1 MARPRFFVAFA
12 AFLGRRPCNCKKAFL
27 AAAEIP
33 VLEER
38 LAMLFVRRGNAGMTF
53 REIIASI
60 RYAFGG
66 VLRFSGRD
74 GRGLFWPWAIFV
86 FLLMQAVS
94 ILVMIPVMFS
104 GFMRVIQAVQKQDFS
119 SGAGPDPAAVERAT
133 AQMMA
138 GLGWLWIP
146 TALIDAVMVALLA
159 AAVTRRLHDRDR
171 TALWGLL
178 PLPFKAIG
186 VAFMPATFAFALAPT
201 QPNPA
206 MKLLLLQAPFFWGSL
221 LWLCFLLAGE
231 GTKGPNRFGD
241 TTREAP

>member
-1 MARPRFFVAFA
+1 
-12 AFLGRRPCNCKKAFL
+12 
-27 AAAEIP
+27 
-33 VLEER
+33 
-38 LAMLFVRRGNAGMTF
+38 MTF
-53 REIIASI
+53 REIMASI

-94 ILVMIPVMFS
+94 ILIMIPVMF
-104 GFMRVIQAVQKQDFS
+104 GRFMRVIQAVQKQDFS
-119 SGAGPDPAAVERAT
+119 SGAGPDPVAVEQAT

-146 TALIDAVMVALLA
+146 TALIDAIMVALLA

-178 PLPFKAIG
+178 PLPFMAIG
-186 VAFMPATFAFALAPT
+186 VAFMPDTFAFAVAPAE
-201 QPNPA
+201 PSPA

-221 LWLCFLLAGE
+221 LWLGFLLAGE